1 MSKTAIL
8 QGLVAA
14 GEARQRLG
22 IGQDGPVPD
31 LVDLIE
37 EAAGLPISVLPL
49 PEGIA
54 GAYGKKSGCAFVFV
68 NSSDYPVRR
77 RFTLAH
83 EFGHHCLGHEGV
95 VDPEGD
101 VFGRPRNP
109 REAAANSFA
118 ANFLAPAT
126 AVHNWLTARGQPA
139 VDLELVVRLAVFFR
153 ISAQAARI
161 QLHEV
166 GYLPS
171 SAHRTGLDRQ
181 IADGEHKQL
190 ERSLDIREEL
200 DILSVERIPL
210 GGQRLPGRMMRNAR
224 TAYQA
229 GLLSAERL
237 AELLDTDADTVVAD
251 LGPVVTDESFADY

>member
-1 MSKTAIL
+1 ME
-8 QGLVAA
+8 GLVAA

-31 LVDLIE
+31 LVALIE
-37 EAAGLPISVLPL
+37 EAAKIPISVLPL
-49 PEGIA
+49 PEGVA
-54 GAYGKKSGCAFVFV
+54 GAYGKKSGRAFIFV
-68 NSSDYPVRR
+68 SSTDYPVRR

-95 VDPEGD
+95 IDPEGD

-109 REAAANSFA
+109 REVAANSFA

-126 AVHNWLTARGQPA
+126 AVHNWLIARGKPP
-139 VDLELVVRLAVFFR
+139 VDLEIVMRLAVFFR

-161 QLHEV
+161 RLHDI
-166 GYLPS
+166 GCLPTAS
-171 SAHRTGLDRQ
+171 QRASLDRQ

-190 ERSLDIREEL
+190 ERSLGLREEQ
-200 DILSVERIPL
+200 DTLSVERIPL
-210 GGQRLPGRMMRNAR
+210 GEQRLPDGMMRNAR
-224 TAYQA
+224 TAFQA

-237 AELLDTDADTVVAD
+237 AELLNTDPEALAIE
-251 LGPVVTDESFADY
+251 LGPALQDESFADY

>member
-1 MSKTAIL
+1 MSSAAIM
-8 QGLVAA
+8 QGLHAA

-37 EAAGLPISVLPL
+37 QAAGIPISILSLPQ
-49 PEGIA
+49 GIA
-54 GAYGKKSGCAFVFV
+54 GAYGNKSGRAFIFV
-68 NSSDYPVRR
+68 SSSDYPVRR

-83 EFGHHCLGHEGV
+83 EYGHHCLGHDGV

-109 REAAANSFA
+109 REVAANSFA

-126 AVHNWLTARGQPA
+126 AVHNWLTARGKPP

-166 GYLPS
+166 GYLPAAALRAS
-171 SAHRTGLDRQ
+171 LDRQ
-181 IADGEHKQL
+181 IADGDHKQL
-190 ERSLDIREEL
+190 ERSLGISEEL
-200 DILSVERIPL
+200 DTLSVERIPL
-210 GGQRLPGRMMRNAR
+210 GGQRLPGRMTRNAR

-237 AELLDTDADTVVAD
+237 AELLDTDAATVMTD